1 MTPLKT
7 KRPLPSI
14 PSTSARCP
22 PEHPTTF
29 PEWQI
34 ALQGA
39 KLLYL
44 KRQYK
49 QCASRCT
56 QLLDEAKPLLH
67 PAHRTFLFFYCALS
81 HELTARS
88 LHNLSST
95 KLPFLELALEYYHS
109 AACYLP
115 TPEPTDDLSNIQDYP
130 QEDEE
135 DTSPDEDGEDTS
147 PDEDEDTPQDTY
159 STASSTPSSPRTP
172 ISPRESL
179 RRSSSSSLESVAN
192 ENNDNDSTSNKMD
205 AWSPYH
211 SSIPLPSPLRI
222 RKAVRFSPPTFLPR
236 PSSSTFT
243 LSPTPKRRPTN
254 PSSSSSSSS
263 APSPTGN
270 LPPTTTPTKTT
281 TPNTQPPAPTPFL
294 PHSQTAIALS
304 TRLST
309 SPSLSSHT
317 SLIFDSKTTSWLRSR
332 SQQRY
337 NAHLL
342 ALAPLLETHINTTTH
357 LIRATTDA
365 QRTRTVSSFSS
376 SSGSSEEEDGS
387 RKERIARL
395 KERGWKRERFDARRY
410 EDLCERALAEL

>member
-34 ALQGA
+34 ALQGV

-56 QLLDEAKPLLH
+56 QLLEEAKPLLH
-67 PAHRTFLFFYCALS
+67 PAHRTFLLFYCALS

-88 LHNLSST
+88 LHNLSSS
-95 KLPFLELALEYYHS
+95 KLPLLELALEYYHS

-115 TPEPTDDLSNIQDYP
+115 TPEPTDYLSNTGDY
-130 QEDEE
+130 
-135 DTSPDEDGEDTS
+135 PDEDEPSPTTDEEDTS

-192 ENNDNDSTSNKMD
+192 ENEDSDSTPKEID
-205 AWSPYH
+205 AWSPYQ

-254 PSSSSSSSS
+254 PPSSSSA
-263 APSPTGN
+263 APSPTGI
-270 LPPTTTPTKTT
+270 LPPKTT
-281 TPNTQPPAPTPFL
+281 TTNTQPPGTSPFL

-304 TRLST
+304 TRLSA

-317 SLIFDSKTTSWLRSR
+317 SIIFDSETTSWLRSR
-332 SQQRY
+332 SLQRY

-342 ALAPLLETHINTTTH
+342 ALAPMLETHINTITH
-357 LIRATTDA
+357 LISATSDA
-365 QRTRTVSSFSS
+365 QRTRKVSPSF
-376 SSGSSEEEDGS
+376 GSSEEEDS
-387 RKERIARL
+387 TRKERVARL
-395 KERGWKRERFDARRY
+395 RERGWKRERFDARRY
-410 EDLCERALAEL
+410 EQLCERALAEL